1 MTKTHEVL
9 TLGPR
14 VRMQVCLLAPLL
26 PSEPVHG
33 VWARNPDTTVLGET
47 KGGGRCSVFT
57 NFKLLASQGESRGR
71 AGG

>member
-26 PSEPVHG
+26 LSEPVHG
-33 VWARNPDTTVLGET
+33 VRARNPDTIVL
-47 KGGGRCSVFT
+47 V
-57 NFKLLASQGESRGR
+57 
-71 AGG
+71 